1 MMMAMP
7 PEQIEIN
14 PEALIQVLS
23 NTVAQQTVRLAEQ
36 EAVIITLRAE
46 LESQDV
52 LLSEQIG
59 EEAS

>member
-36 EAVIITLRAE
+36 EAVIVTLRAE
-46 LESQDV
+46 LESRDV

>member
-46 LESQDV
+46 LESRDV

>member
-1 MMMAMP
+1 MMAMP

-36 EAVIITLRAE
+36 EAVIVTLRME
-46 LESQDV
+46 LESRDV

>member
-1 MMMAMP
+1 MMVPMP

-46 LESQDV
+46 LESRDV